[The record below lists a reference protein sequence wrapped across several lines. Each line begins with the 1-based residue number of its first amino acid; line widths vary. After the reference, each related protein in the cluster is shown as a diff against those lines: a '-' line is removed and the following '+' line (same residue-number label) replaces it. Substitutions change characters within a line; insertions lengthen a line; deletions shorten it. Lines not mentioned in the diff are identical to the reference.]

1 MGRFS
6 FLDAHWLTLTDGPI
20 LHGIGQAVKRTHND
34 TANPAILRLN
44 EKLGY
49 RRLPGWLAWEKP
61 VCP

>member
-49 RRLPGWLAWEKP
+49 RRLPG
-61 VCP
+61 